1 MLGAGRWFERQ
12 RVVVWAVAVVLFA
25 SAAAGAHE
33 EQETP
38 ASLGLESAT
47 EALEEP
53 PSGSPVPGGIPHDDP
68 APHDAAEGSAEHLL
82 DHEHAP
88 SELPGLL
95 AWLGKF
101 HPALNHFPI
110 ALLSSAALAELL
122 LMRRRSLLFEH
133 AVRFSVNLG
142 ALSALLAAALGWL
155 FAGFQLTDDEWVMT
169 AHRWAGTATALWA
182 VALLVVCAR
191 TEAGSTRRRGL
202 RIVLF
207 GAAGLV
213 TATGFLGGALIY
225 GLDHYAW

>member
-1 MLGAGRWFERQ
+1 MLGARCSFECQ
-12 RVVVWAVAVVLFA
+12 RVAVWAAAVVLLF

-33 EQETP
+33 KPETP
-38 ASLGLESAT
+38 ASLDLGSAT

-53 PSGSPVPGGIPHDDP
+53 SSGSPVRDGIPHDDP
-68 APHDAAEGSAEHLL
+68 APHDAAEGSAEHLR

-88 SELPGLL
+88 GERPGLL

-101 HPALNHFPI
+101 HPALTHFPI

-122 LMRRRSLLFEH
+122 FMRRRSLLFEH

-191 TEAGSTRRRGL
+191 TETGSTRRRGL

-207 GAAGLV
+207 GGALSVA
-213 TATGFLGGALIY
+213 ATGFLGGALIY